1 MKPTLA
7 LAFLLLI
14 SVIVV
19 QAQTE
24 EKSNQTRDSFESL
37 VKLGADNSIVYN
49 NTYAGVKGSP
59 FLFDHW
65 ITGELVFIRDSRF
78 SDIRMKYDMV
88 EDNVVVQN
96 SSEKSIYPT
105 KAIVKS
111 FHLKDSLGHT
121 YNYINL
127 ALTEYSSDFIKDFGF
142 VEILYDGTNDLI
154 VKRKKY
160 LVHTEAQGG
169 YSDNKS
175 YDEIRQSPAEYYW
188 INKEGIATQLKRGK
202 NNVLKLLDENG
213 DLASY
218 VKKEKLNLKKEEDI
232 ILLFAYIDAN

>member
-1 MKPTLA
+1 MKQDLA
-7 LAFLLLI
+7 LAFFLLI
-14 SVIVV
+14 SVTIV

-65 ITGELVFIRDSRF
+65 ITGELVLIKDSRF
-78 SDIRMKYDMV
+78 SDVKMKYDMV
-88 EDNVVVQN
+88 EDNVLVQN
-96 SSEKSIYPT
+96 NSGKSIYPI

-127 ALTEYSSDFIKDFGF
+127 ALAEYSSDFIKNFGF

-154 VKRKKY
+154 AKRKKH
-160 LVHTEAQGG
+160 LVHIDAKGG
-169 YSDNKS
+169 YSENKS
-175 YDEIRQSPAEYYW
+175 YDEFRNSPSEYYW

-202 NNVLKLLDENG
+202 NNILKVLDENG

-232 ILLFAYIDAN
+232 ILLFAYIDSN